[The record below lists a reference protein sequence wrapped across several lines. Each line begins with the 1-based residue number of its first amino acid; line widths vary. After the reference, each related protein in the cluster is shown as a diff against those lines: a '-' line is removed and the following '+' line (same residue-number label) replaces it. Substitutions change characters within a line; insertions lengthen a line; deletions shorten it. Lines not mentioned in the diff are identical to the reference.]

1 MRNPDQTFAPTN
13 DRRITDRWE
22 LTGPAL
28 DPTQGRPAIELTTAH
43 VKDRKAIS
51 VRLSYVQIED
61 NDRWSVLHWQTDWP
75 AVLLE
80 WEACGRYSRKALET
94 VRERALQRL
103 ADGDFTRDSA
113 AWLVNRINLTEV
125 AA

>member
-1 MRNPDQTFAPTN
+1 MRNPDQTFAPAN

-22 LTGPAL
+22 LIGPAL
-28 DPTQGRPAIELTTAH
+28 DPTHGRPAIELTTAH

-80 WEACGRYSRKALET
+80 WQDCGRYSRKALEA